1 MTRVV
6 RLVGRAQLDTANK
19 GEPLDRGGGRSA
31 FQFKGVFIPCWSPLI
46 GVGVDLVT
54 ATVVCFVSCI
64 AFPSKQVERTDS
76 LMGSRTRVR
85 PEESRLDEPPKT
97 GGWGFEVYS
106 CLSEPL
112 DRGWGRSSHD

>member
-85 PEESRLDEPPKT
+85 KQVGAP
-97 GGWGFEVYS
+97 
-106 CLSEPL
+106 
-112 DRGWGRSSHD
+112 